1 VPIGIGQMA
10 LVLLHATQQTGFLGV
25 TVKYEDE
32 NRATVY
38 VRDSLS
44 VASIG
49 ELRRAMERVRRD
61 GRVAILNLAE
71 LTLADRLS
79 LQYLAGLGNEGTELR
94 ECPSY
99 IATWINKIS
108 AK

>member
-1 VPIGIGQMA
+1 
-10 LVLLHATQQTGFLGV
+10 LSV
-25 TVKYEDE
+25 TIKYGDE
-32 NRATVY
+32 NRATIY

-44 VASIG
+44 VASVG
-49 ELRRAMERVRRD
+49 ELRRAMDKVRRE

-71 LTLADRLS
+71 LTLTDRLS
-79 LQYLAGLGNEGTELR
+79 LQYLAGLDKDGTELR

-99 IATWINKIS
+99 IAAWINKIS

>member
-1 VPIGIGQMA
+1 MA
-10 LVLLHATQQTGFLGV
+10 LVLGRANYQTSFLSV
-25 TVKYEDE
+25 TIKYENE

-44 VASIG
+44 VASVG
-49 ELRRAMERVRRD
+49 ELRRAMEKVRREGCVVTLD
-61 GRVAILNLAE
+61 LAD

-79 LQYLAGLGNEGTELR
+79 LQYLAGLDKEGTELR

-99 IATWINKIS
+99 IATWIKKIS
-108 AK
+108 TK